1 MSSKDI
7 VEDSD
12 NAMILFPKATI
23 LRIAKKNHP
32 KLLINKDAQEAL
44 QHSATLYLNYI
55 YSLAR
60 ITAVSH
66 KRKTISLED
75 IFEALDSNGLDTLDL
90 RESTKELLEKYELGE
105 RTKKKQLRGET
116 AHDEGQHEEAAQREV
131 AHDEVME

>member
-7 VEDSD
+7 VEDAD

-60 ITAVSH
+60 ITAVTH
-66 KRKTISLED
+66 KRKTIGLED
-75 IFEALDSNGLDTLDL
+75 IFEALDSNGLDSLDL
-90 RESTKELLEKYELGE
+90 RESTKELLEIFEQRE
-105 RTKKKQLRGET
+105 RSKKKQLHVET
-116 AHDEGQHEEAAQREV
+116 AHDDEQHEEMVE
-131 AHDEVME
+131 